1 MNLLLDKISRAIAA
15 DIHCTPAQAAA
26 AVNLLEEGATVPFIA
41 RYRKEVT
48 GGLDDTQLRALEEK
62 LIYLKDLEDR
72 RASILESIEKQGK
85 LTDALRAEIE
95 SADSKQRLED
105 LYLPY
110 KPKRRTRLK
119 RPVKRGLSRSR
130 ISCSAIRRWIPRRLP
145 RRSFPKPIRIR
156 PRRLTV
162 PAISRRSVSRQ
173 TLS

>member
-1 MNLLLDKISRAIAA
+1 M
-15 DIHCTPAQAAA
+15 
-26 AVNLLEEGATVPFIA
+26 PFIA

-95 SADSKQRLED
+95 AADSKQRLFTS
-105 LYLPY
+105 PISRSAA
-110 KPKRRTRLK
+110 PGPK
-119 RPVKRGLSRSR
+119 RPVRQGLSRLR
-130 ISCSAIRRWIPRRLP
+130 ISCSAIRRWIPRRPP